1 MHVEADAGQ
10 LADPAADKQAFAE
23 FARREVIDF
32 GAQDDRI
39 EAGLDHLAQ
48 GHAHFF
54 SHDGACFL
62 DKAQVSEVVHD
73 GGAVRVVE
81 HYGDLVLDAGKV
93 RKWHFESLT
102 AGPPRRQSKI
112 SENSICT
119 RGQMAVLA
127 RSQMKEWDI
136 SSALALYN
144 VERWGA
150 PYFSVND
157 RGHVSVR
164 PCGDPRCEVDM
175 MELVAEARSRGLS
188 FPVTLRFQDLL
199 RHRVETVNKAFAEA
213 IAGSGY
219 ANVYR
224 GVFPIKVNQLREV
237 VEEIVDAGE
246 PFHFGLEA
254 GSKPELLA
262 ALSVHTD
269 PESLIICNGY
279 KDADYIRNAMLG
291 RKLGKRLVMVVEKI
305 EELTQVLAIAKQMG
319 VEPWIGVRV
328 RLATKGSGK
337 WATSGG
343 EDAKFGLST
352 AELVQASELLRRE
365 GMAHCLKLVHFHV
378 GSQITDIGTI
388 KRAVREAA
396 RFYAKLHKLGH
407 ELGYLD
413 VGGGLGI
420 DYDGSRTTFDSSVN
434 YTLHE
439 YARDVVGAVQEVCDE
454 EKVAHPILVSESGRA
469 IAAHHSVLI
478 VEAFGTIEKVS
489 RGPEVKSA
497 GGDPSI
503 VQDIL
508 EIYASLGSK
517 HRLESLHDAQEI
529 REKADSM
536 FALGLL
542 DLPAK
547 AKIETVYWRI
557 AAKVV
562 ELFRDVRYVPEE
574 VKDLEV
580 SLSDQVLCN
589 FSVFQSLLDHWALG
603 QLFPVMP
610 LHRLDEAP
618 DRQATLV
625 DITCDSDGKVSRFI
639 DLQDVK
645 PTLPLHRVE
654 EGKPYYIGFFLAG
667 AYQDIM
673 GDMHNL
679 FGRVNEMH
687 IFLDEDEESGY
698 YVEEIIGGNTIGNVL
713 ALTQWE
719 KSELARRMKVQ
730 VDAAIKQ
737 DRLKPNEGMRLLDE
751 YARALDGYTYLNCF
765 SGSSPGVKS

>member
-1 MHVEADAGQ
+1 MND
-10 LADPAADKQAFAE
+10 
-23 FARREVIDF
+23 
-32 GAQDDRI
+32 
-39 EAGLDHLAQ
+39 
-48 GHAHFF
+48 
-54 SHDGACFL
+54 
-62 DKAQVSEVVHD
+62 
-73 GGAVRVVE
+73 
-81 HYGDLVLDAGKV
+81 
-93 RKWHFESLT
+93 
-102 AGPPRRQSKI
+102 
-112 SENSICT
+112 
-119 RGQMAVLA
+119 
-127 RSQMKEWDI
+127 WDV

-150 PYFSVND
+150 PYFTINGS
-157 RGHVSVR
+157 GHVAVR
-164 PCGDPRCEVDM
+164 PDGDAAREIDM
-175 MELVAEARSRGLS
+175 MELVAEARGRGLP
-188 FPVTLRFQDLL
+188 FPITLRFQDLL
-199 RHRVETVNKAFAEA
+199 RHRVQTINKAFAEA
-213 IAGSGY
+213 IAGAGY
-219 ANVYR
+219 GNVYR

-237 VEEIVDAGE
+237 VEEVVDAGQ
-246 PFHFGLEA
+246 PHHFGLEA

-262 ALSVHTD
+262 ALSIHTD

-291 RKLGKRLVMVVEKI
+291 RKLGKRLIMVVEKI
-305 EELTQVLAIAKQMG
+305 EELSQILSIARAMG
-319 VEPWIGVRV
+319 VEPWIGARI

-343 EDAKFGLST
+343 ENAKFGLST
-352 AELVQASELLRRE
+352 AELVEASAFLHRE

-396 RFYAKLHKLGH
+396 RFYTKLHKLGH

-420 DYDGSRTTFDSSVN
+420 DYDGSRTTFDSSAN

-439 YARDVVGAVQEVCDE
+439 YARDVVAAVQEVCDE
-454 EKVAHPILVSESGRA
+454 EKVGHPVLVSESGRA
-469 IAAHHSVLI
+469 IAAHHSVLV
-478 VEAFGTIEKVS
+478 VEAFGAIEKVA
-489 RGPEVKSA
+489 PENGVEVSDD
-497 GGDPSI
+497 DPAVVRDMLGI
-503 VQDIL
+503 FNAL
-508 EIYASLGSK
+508 ESK

-536 FALGLL
+536 FSLGLL

-547 AKIETVYWRI
+547 ARIETLYWRI
-557 AAKVV
+557 AARIV
-562 ELFRDVRYVPEE
+562 ELFRGVRYIPEE
-574 VKDLEV
+574 VKELEV

-610 LHRLDEAP
+610 LHRLDEPP

-645 PTLPLHRVE
+645 PTLPMHRLE
-654 EGKPYYIGFFLAG
+654 QGRPYYIGFFLAG

-687 IFLDEDEESGY
+687 IFLDEDEDSGY
-698 YVEEIIGGNTIGNVL
+698 YVEEVIGGNTIGNVL

-719 KSELARRMKVQ
+719 KSELGRRMKVQ
-730 VDAAIKQ
+730 VDAAIKE
-737 DRLKPNEGMRLLDE
+737 DRMRPNEAMRLLDDYE
-751 YARALDGYTYLNCF
+751 KALEGYTYLN
-765 SGSSPGVKS
+765 PNVP